1 MNEINSIAV
10 FCGSSAGKNPVYVE
24 QARELGKLMVAQ
36 NIELVY
42 GGASIGIMGAAAD
55 EVMSGGGKVTG
66 VIPEFMDQKEIIRR
80 DVTNLVRVES
90 MHARKLHMYEVA
102 DAIVAIPGGFG
113 TMDELFESLTWVQLG
128 LHAKPIGILNTNGYY
143 DFLIKAM
150 QHMTD
155 EGFVR
160 PMDFA
165 RLVIADTPAK
175 LIEGL
180 RTIDVAQHKPV
191 ITPSRV

>member
-1 MNEINSIAV
+1 MNQINSIAV
-10 FCGSSAGKNPVYVE
+10 FCGSSSGKNLVYVD

-42 GGASIGIMGAAAD
+42 GGASIGIMGAVAD
-55 EVMSGGGKVTG
+55 EVMRGGGKVTG

-80 DVTNLVRVES
+80 DVTNLVCVDS
-90 MHARKLHMYEVA
+90 MHSRKLRMYQDS

-128 LHAKPIGILNTNGYY
+128 LHAKPIGILNTHGYY

-165 RLVIADTPAK
+165 RLVIADTPSA
-175 LIEGL
+175 LLAGL